1 MKAEG
6 GGGGWEAGNVR
17 LKGWR
22 VHVEAA
28 RAAVA
33 ANRAMATLFRRPRG
47 GEEQKGREES
57 SICRSRGIVL
67 SLSLS
72 LSALE
77 YKRYE

>member
-1 MKAEG
+1 
-6 GGGGWEAGNVR
+6 VR
-17 LKGWR
+17 LKGCR

-47 GEEQKGREES
+47 EREARNKRGEKNHLFVAREALCAS
-57 SICRSRGIVL
+57 L

-72 LSALE
+72 LSPLE
-77 YKRYE
+77 YKRHE